1 MKLMIF
7 GGAGYIG
14 SALVPVLLDHGYD
27 VTVIDLLWF
36 GNHLP
41 KEVNVIQKDL
51 FSCTEKD
58 LEGFD
63 QCIFLGGLSND
74 PMAEFDPVRS
84 FIYNASLP
92 SYLAY
97 ISRQAGVKRFIYASS
112 CSVYG
117 YTVDKLFDET
127 SKISCFYP
135 YGIGKLQGEK
145 GVMHLQ
151 EDDFSVICLRKGTVS
166 GYSPR
171 LRLDLIVN
179 TMVLNALTKGVVTIS
194 NPAIWRPILSMRDC
208 VAAYLRS
215 IQANYSVSGVF
226 NIAFDNFT
234 VGEVGYTVKDV
245 IEKRYLDR
253 HIKLDVKNVQD
264 VRNYK
269 VTIEKARTTLGFHP
283 RYSVADIVTELLD
296 KWDIIAPLID
306 KDESYNIRV
315 CKKLFSDKEI
325 RIA

>member
-41 KEVNVIQKDL
+41 KEVTVIQKDL

-63 QCIFLGGLSND
+63 QCIFLGGVSND
-74 PMAEFDPVRS
+74 PMSEFDPVRS

-97 ISRQAGVKRFIYASS
+97 TARQAGVKRFIYASS

-179 TMVLNALTKGVVTIS
+179 TMVLNALTKDVVTIS
-194 NPAIWRPILSMRDC
+194 NPSIWRPILSMRDC

-245 IEKRYLDR
+245 IEKRYPDK

-296 KWDIIAPLID
+296 KWDVIAPLID

>member
-1 MKLMIF
+1 MKLMVF

-63 QCIFLGGLSND
+63 QCVFLGGVSND
-74 PMAEFDPVRS
+74 PMSEFDPVRS

-245 IEKRYLDR
+245 IEKRYPDR

-296 KWDIIAPLID
+296 KWDVIAPLID

>member
-1 MKLMIF
+1 MKLMLF

-41 KEVNVIQKDL
+41 KEVTVIQKDL

-74 PMAEFDPVRS
+74 PMSEFDPVRS

-97 ISRQAGVKRFIYASS
+97 TARQAGVKRFIYASS

-194 NPAIWRPILSMRDC
+194 NPSIWRPILSMRDC

-245 IEKRYLDR
+245 IEKRYPDK

-296 KWDIIAPLID
+296 KWDVIAPLID

>member
-1 MKLMIF
+1 MVF
-7 GGAGYIG
+7 GGAGYVG

-36 GNHLP
+36 GNRLP

-74 PMAEFDPVRS
+74 PMSEFDPVRS

-208 VAAYLRS
+208 VSAYLRS

-245 IEKRYLDR
+245 IEKRYPDR

-296 KWDIIAPLID
+296 KWDTILPLID
-306 KDESYNIRV
+306 KDESYNIRI

>member
-1 MKLMIF
+1 MVF
-7 GGAGYIG
+7 GGAGYVG

-36 GNHLP
+36 GNRLP

-74 PMAEFDPVRS
+74 PMSEFDPVRS

-194 NPAIWRPILSMRDC
+194 NPAIWRPVLSMQDC
-208 VAAYLRS
+208 VSAYLRS

-245 IEKRYLDR
+245 IEKRYPDR

-296 KWDIIAPLID
+296 KWDTILPLID
-306 KDESYNIRV
+306 KDESYNIRI

>member
-208 VAAYLRS
+208 VSAYLRS

-245 IEKRYLDR
+245 IEKRYPDK

-296 KWDIIAPLID
+296 KWDTITPLID
-306 KDESYNIRV
+306 KDESYNIRI

>member
-1 MKLMIF
+1 MIF
-7 GGAGYIG
+7 GGCGYVG
-14 SALVPVLLDHGYD
+14 SALVPVLLDHSYD

-51 FSCTEKD
+51 FTCTEKD

-63 QCIFLGGLSND
+63 QCIFLAGLSND
-74 PMAEFDPVRS
+74 PMSEFDPVRS

-97 ISRQAGVKRFIYASS
+97 IARQAGVKRFLYASS

-117 YTVDKLFDET
+117 YTVDKLFDESST
-127 SKISCFYP
+127 ISCSFP
-135 YGIGKLQGEK
+135 YGVGKLQGEK

-151 EDDFSVICLRKGTVS
+151 DDDFSVICLRKGTIS

-179 TMVLNALTKGVVTIS
+179 TMVLNAMTKGVVTIS
-194 NPAIWRPILSMRDC
+194 NPSIWRPIIAMRDV
-208 VAAYLRS
+208 VAAYLRGL
-215 IQANYSVSGVF
+215 QANYSISGVF
-226 NIAFDNFT
+226 NIAYDNFT

-245 IEKRYLDR
+245 IEKRYPEK
-253 HIKLDVKNVQD
+253 HIKLDVKNIQD

-269 VTIEKARTTLGFHP
+269 VSIEKARTTLGFHP

-296 KWDIIAPLID
+296 KWDVISPLID
-306 KDESYNIRV
+306 ADESYNIRV
-315 CKKLFSDKEI
+315 CKKLFANKEI
-325 RIA
+325 KIA

>member
-1 MKLMIF
+1 MIF

-208 VAAYLRS
+208 VSAYLRS

-245 IEKRYLDR
+245 IEKRYPDK

-296 KWDIIAPLID
+296 KWDTITPLID
-306 KDESYNIRV
+306 KDESYNIRI